1 MNPKIKRCVDSY
13 HLVIFDLKNEE
24 LYTAGIDPHDVT
36 TDEEA
41 EEIVKNFGF
50 SLKEVEYRIVKN
62 LKINIL

>member
-1 MNPKIKRCVDSY
+1 LNLKTKRCTDSY
-13 HLVIFDLKNEE
+13 HLVIFDFKNGE
-24 LYTAGIDPHDVT
+24 LYTLGIDPHDVT

-50 SLKEVEYRIVKN
+50 SLQEVEYRIVQN